1 MRIWSSKILI
11 FPRIDGK
18 MRARTSTP
26 FFGCFKSSN
35 VNAVSVFVPY
45 EKAKQLACVVINI
58 V

>member
-1 MRIWSSKILI
+1 MRIWYSKILI

-18 MRARTSTP
+18 MRARAST
-26 FFGCFKSSN
+26 N